1 MKDNHWEDQFKAQKV
16 EEPRILSGHDFNNFV
31 PDQKRQ
37 FQGKSYETFFFYN
50 GLIGL
55 SFFVYINWKL

>member
-37 FQGKSYETFFFYN
+37 FQGKSYETVNFFFY
-50 GLIGL
+50 
-55 SFFVYINWKL
+55 

>member
-37 FQGKSYETFFFYN
+37 FQGKSYETTKFFITITQIFSQFSDN
-50 GLIGL
+50 N
-55 SFFVYINWKL
+55 FD